1 MTRPALLQRARAY
14 YDAIDGDD
22 YDQLTSLLA
31 PSFVHDRP
39 DRTIEG
45 RERFVRFMR
54 EERPQTDTTHPL
66 DGLYHSPESG
76 REEPADGDEPET
88 DEIVVRGRLLDAD
101 GERIVGFVD
110 VFTFVGDDIERIET
124 YTR

>member
-1 MTRPALLQRARAY
+1 VTRPALVQRARAY
-14 YDAIDGDD
+14 YEAIDGDD
-22 YDQLTSLLA
+22 YDQLASLLA

-54 EERPQTDTTHPL
+54 EERPQTNTTHPL
-66 DGLYHSPESG
+66 DGLYCRQTDS
-76 REEPADGDEPET
+76 EPEPT
-88 DEIVVRGRLLDAD
+88 DGEATATAEVVARGRLLDAD
-101 GERIVGFVD
+101 GQRIVGFVD
-110 VFTFVGDDIERIET
+110 VFTFDGDVIEHIET